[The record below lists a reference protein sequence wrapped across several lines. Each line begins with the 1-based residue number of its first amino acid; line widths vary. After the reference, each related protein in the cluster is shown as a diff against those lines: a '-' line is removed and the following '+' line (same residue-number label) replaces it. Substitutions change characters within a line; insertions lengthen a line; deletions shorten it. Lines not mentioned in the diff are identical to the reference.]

1 MEMNKQ
7 KRGLDE
13 AAEKSDFFSTKLE
26 RVPQITRAVRQTA
39 WQQITG
45 YIISWT
51 SLGRSRWHGIMLL
64 ELFYMLEVCCGSGA
78 SSRAMITYMRR
89 IGRGGRSL
97 LIDIMTLEVLLA
109 TFPELRPYL
118 EDGSIVYFEACLTQ
132 MRQGD
137 LQLLVEGLLGIPW
150 SRLHSYHVSLA
161 CTTWSWACLSKKRY
175 RTLEGAALDYKAQV
189 VEKLLAL
196 TLKAAKDLHKVNG
209 KAMITFES
217 PKHGSF
223 KSNAQVQAM
232 LRIEGFWL
240 VELDYCAMADETLDG
255 AVYGPAGNRQGGVQ
269 PKKSTVVLVSG
280 LGDDPQKGMD
290 KCAGLKCPMVVPGTN
305 HHVVVLC
312 QPSSRKL
319 HSGQRLVD
327 VNRRSAMPMGVYAR
341 FMRLHLAWLQA
352 LDGTSF
358 WCSKCG
364 DGGGLEDDDLLLVCD
379 SVGCGRAHHMSCS
392 SLEPKR
398 LEFWRCDMCVI
409 AERVARRRRREASD
423 MAVISRYVPKKV
435 GATGVGA
442 ARKRTR
448 SSGSST
454 GN

>member
-1 MEMNKQ
+1 M
-7 KRGLDE
+7 
-13 AAEKSDFFSTKLE
+13 
-26 RVPQITRAVRQTA
+26 
-39 WQQITG
+39 
-45 YIISWT
+45 
-51 SLGRSRWHGIMLL
+51 
-64 ELFYMLEVCCGSGA
+64 
-78 SSRAMITYMRR
+78 
-89 IGRGGRSL
+89 
-97 LIDIMTLEVLLA
+97 
-109 TFPELRPYL
+109 
-118 EDGSIVYFEACLTQ
+118 
-132 MRQGD
+132 
-137 LQLLVEGLLGIPW
+137 QLL
-150 SRLHSYHVSLA
+150 
-161 CTTWSWACLSKKRY
+161 
-175 RTLEGAALDYKAQV
+175 
-189 VEKLLAL
+189 
-196 TLKAAKDLHKVNG
+196 
-209 KAMITFES
+209 
-217 PKHGSF
+217 
-223 KSNAQVQAM
+223 
-232 LRIEGFWL
+232 
-240 VELDYCAMADETLDG
+240 ADETLDG

-364 DGGGLEDDDLLLVCD
+364 DGGGLEDDDMLLVCD

-398 LEFWRCDMCVI
+398 LDFWRCDMCVI

-423 MAVISRYVPKKV
+423 MQ
-435 GATGVGA
+435 
-442 ARKRTR
+442 
-448 SSGSST
+448 
-454 GN
+454 